1 MSSVMSVPH
10 IPEPTSYPTP
20 LVSPGLFRRLASGF
34 YDAIILLAIWIL
46 ATFLIMPF
54 MHGRAFESFYAHHGG
69 VKLLYQLGL
78 LAVGF
83 AFFGGFWTHGGQTIG
98 MRAWKLRAVCMDG
111 MPLGW
116 RRALIRYLSMLIPWL
131 LVLLGCE
138 FLINSSGQAY
148 ISMNSVSAI
157 GIFMLSFAA
166 FAWPAF
172 DRNRLAWHDHFS
184 GTRLV
189 VLRSPLTQE
198 PA

>member
-1 MSSVMSVPH
+1 MSSVMSIPH
-10 IPEPTSYPTP
+10 IPEPSSYSTP

-78 LAVGF
+78 LALGF

-98 MRAWKLRAVCMDG
+98 MRAWNLRTVRMDG
-111 MPLGW
+111 APLGW
-116 RRALIRYLSMLIPWL
+116 RRALIRYLTMLIPWL
-131 LVLLGCE
+131 LLLLACE
-138 FLINSSGQAY
+138 FLINANLQPYSY
-148 ISMNSVSAI
+148 IDSVIAI
-157 GIFMLSFAA
+157 GIFMLVIVA
-166 FAWPAF
+166 FVWPAF
-172 DRNRLAWHDHFS
+172 EPHQLAWHDHLS

-189 VLRSPLTQE
+189 LLRPSRKRIKT
-198 PA
+198 